1 MLPIVFDRIAI
12 IGLGLIG
19 SSIARAAHEKH
30 VAGHITVCDPNEVS
44 LAFAKKHGFADHF
57 TTTAENAALGCNL
70 VILSCPPGNL
80 EEVMEEIAPALKPG
94 TIVMDVCSVKRP
106 AIEAISPHIP
116 SGVYFVPAHPIA
128 GSEHSGVGAGR
139 ADLFE
144 RKRIILCPEHPEL
157 DPALEQVIAFWHG
170 LGARTEAMPANMH
183 DVVYAYVSHLP
194 QLLAFAAFHVLE
206 EYEAE
211 RETNELLQK
220 FLRLSDSNIEMWI
233 DIFLLNRDNILNAL
247 DRYIDVLIHIR
258 GEFTDAPKDE
268 KPAESDETAARIAL
282 FPRIAASCLVT
293 TLMEAERKAG
303 FAFARYAGTGF
314 ADFSYPASQP
324 PEEDI
329 EIISKQYLAVG
340 KILDEYVD
348 RLRHFRK
355 AIASGSTDNT
365 ALAINE

>member
-1 MLPIVFDRIAI
+1 MLPIVFDNIAI

-19 SSIARAAHEKH
+19 SSIARAAHEKRA
-30 VAGHITVCDPNEVS
+30 AGHITVCDPNEVS
-44 LAFAKKHGFADHF
+44 LAFAKKHAFADEF
-57 TTTAENAALGCNL
+57 TTDAEKAVTGCNL
-70 VILSCPPGNL
+70 VILSCPPGSL
-80 EEVMEEIAPALKPG
+80 AEVMEEIAPALKPG

-106 AIEAISPHIP
+106 AIDAISPHIP
-116 SGVYFVPAHPIA
+116 SGVYFLPAHPIA

-144 RKRIILCPEHPEL
+144 RKRIVLCPEHPES

-170 LGARTEAMPANMH
+170 LGARTEAMPAHMH

-194 QLLAFAAFHVLE
+194 QLLAFAAYHVLE
-206 EYEAE
+206 DYEAE
-211 RETNELLQK
+211 RETDELLQK

-247 DRYIDVLIHIR
+247 DRYLDVVIHIR
-258 GEFTDAPKDE
+258 SEFADGPKDE
-268 KPAESDETAARIAL
+268 IPTEAASAAAHTAL

-324 PEEDI
+324 PEDDI
-329 EIISKQYLAVG
+329 ENISKQYEAVG
-340 KILDEYVD
+340 TILDEYID

-355 AIASGSTDNT
+355 AIASGSSDTT
-365 ALAINE
+365 AMAINE